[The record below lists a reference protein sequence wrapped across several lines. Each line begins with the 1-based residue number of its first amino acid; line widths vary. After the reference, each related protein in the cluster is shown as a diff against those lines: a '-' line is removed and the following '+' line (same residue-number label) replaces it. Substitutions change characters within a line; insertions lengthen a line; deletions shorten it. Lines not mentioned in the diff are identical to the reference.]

1 MIFSDARTRSV
12 PTPPDEQESR
22 PDLPAR
28 VPAIHVRRMK
38 LENQMA
44 ESSLT
49 FPDIEQLRA
58 FIDYAETPALLMVVG
73 HLTDDVAVLR
83 DEWRPD
89 PDLLPQGNLD
99 PVTEAEVR
107 RYCLA
112 RLEEFADSGAPV
124 PSRPSASMLQAI
136 GDWGLGGLGDEVT
149 ALLDQALVP
158 DLEDRRA
165 PDWTAESLDP
175 DREFRVAII
184 GAGISGLLA
193 GLRMKQAN
201 VPFVIFEKGNE
212 VGGTWYENTYPDCRT
227 DVHSHIYAYSFFPYD
242 WPSYFCR
249 QGVILDYLK
258 DFAKHYG
265 LNEHIRF
272 GTEVA
277 NAKWDDE
284 SQHWTVSTAD
294 ATGRTDTE
302 VFHAVVSAVGQLN
315 RPNIP
320 NIPGIDTFEGSA
332 FHSAQWDHS
341 VDLSGKRVVVIGS
354 GASALQFAP
363 AVAKTADQVT
373 IVQRT
378 PPWLFPT
385 EELRRDI
392 GEGERW
398 LLRHLPMYRAYYRF
412 TIFLPRVV
420 GQLDAATVDL
430 QYPPTERA
438 ICEEGDLVR
447 EALTAS
453 LLEQIG
459 DDDWLMEHVVPD
471 YPPGAKRI
479 IRDDGTWIRT
489 LKRDNVSVVKGGVSR
504 VDSTGIWTDT
514 DEHIDADVILFGT
527 GFAASDFLSSF
538 SVTGS
543 GGQDLHG
550 AWGGNAGAFM
560 GLTAPGFPNFFLMYG
575 PNTGLV
581 VHGNLVFFIECQ
593 AAYLVHSIK
602 LLLETRRSAM
612 NLRPEIYAK
621 YQHDMDDANRLRAWG
636 WSGVSSWYKDANGR
650 SPIMWPFTTQDYWEG
665 TREVRPEH
673 YTFS

>member
-1 MIFSDARTRSV
+1 M
-12 PTPPDEQESR
+12 
-22 PDLPAR
+22 
-28 VPAIHVRRMK
+28 
-38 LENQMA
+38 
-44 ESSLT
+44 
-49 FPDIEQLRA
+49 
-58 FIDYAETPALLMVVG
+58 
-73 HLTDDVAVLR
+73 
-83 DEWRPD
+83 
-89 PDLLPQGNLD
+89 
-99 PVTEAEVR
+99 
-107 RYCLA
+107 
-112 RLEEFADSGAPV
+112 
-124 PSRPSASMLQAI
+124 
-136 GDWGLGGLGDEVT
+136 
-149 ALLDQALVP
+149 
-158 DLEDRRA
+158 
-165 PDWTAESLDP
+165 
-175 DREFRVAII
+175 
-184 GAGISGLLA
+184 
-193 GLRMKQAN
+193 
-201 VPFVIFEKGNE
+201 
-212 VGGTWYENTYPDCRT
+212 
-227 DVHSHIYAYSFFPYD
+227 
-242 WPSYFCR
+242 
-249 QGVILDYLK
+249 ILDYLK

-341 VDLSGKRVVVIGS
+341 VDLTGKRVVVIGS

-412 TIFLPRVV
+412 TIFLPRIV

-447 EALTAS
+447 KALTAS

-459 DDDWLMEHVVPD
+459 DDDWLLEHVLPD

-514 DEHIDADVILFGT
+514 GEHIDADVILFGT

-543 GGQDLHG
+543 GGQDLHD

-650 SPIMWPFTTQDYWEG
+650 SPIMWPFTTQDY
-665 TREVRPEH
+665 
-673 YTFS
+673 